1 MNLKTLLA
9 SFLAFSVAVPALV
22 AAEAETDAASCSCN
36 CKNCEMKSPPPG
48 EGEGEAGRG
57 SGERQR
63 ARQQQRGPRG
73 QGEWQKGRPGGSEFF
88 ASRKEMMELMKAY
101 RTNPTEE
108 NKAKLK
114 ARMEADYDAMVKV
127 QEERLNGMKQKKDE
141 VIKERLEKMTQ
152 RKDKGEKA
160 GKGQKE
166 KK

>member
-9 SFLAFSVAVPALV
+9 SLLAFSVAVPALV
-22 AAEAETDAASCSCN
+22 AAEDKADAASCSCN
-36 CKNCEMKSPPPG
+36 CKNCEMKSTPPG
-48 EGEGEAGRG
+48 EEKGEAGRG
-57 SGERQR
+57 GGERQR
-63 ARQQQRGPRG
+63 ARQQHGPRS
-73 QGEWQKGRPGGSEFF
+73 QSEWQKGRPGGSEFF

-114 ARMEADYDAMVKV
+114 ARMEADYDAMVKA
-127 QEERLNGMKQKKDE
+127 QEERLNSMKQKKDE

-152 RKDKGEKA
+152 RKSKGEKA